1 LKKLILL
8 GAPLALLILAGCS
21 GRSFDGKWNVTMP
34 SGSMPPGGMMTATF
48 GPGSGLAMTMDM
60 SQPIPNAGTA
70 KLHGDLNGSYTMKG
84 DLLTVKMDSVKFSVT
99 GVPDAMK
106 QMMDAN
112 LKTAGD
118 QAKESINKEGSGKV
132 EWKSDDQFI
141 VTGSTGSASS
151 FTRAK

>member
-1 LKKLILL
+1 
-8 GAPLALLILAGCS
+8 
-21 GRSFDGKWNVTMP
+21 
-34 SGSMPPGGMMTATF
+34 
-48 GPGSGLAMTMDM
+48 MDM

-141 VTGSTGSASS
+141 VTGSTGSAST